1 MGRQGGPKGG
11 TTPKRGPKQK
21 KEEANCAPP
30 LDFAA
35 AFLLLEQTDA
45 EPGELTAC
53 LSALCAAAKTRAARE
68 RIDGACSDRAALY
81 RCLSADEPKL
91 RKNAARLLG
100 ALGRGR
106 DAAALAAALAAERRL
121 FVVPSI
127 LLALGRCGGS
137 TAQSAVAA
145 YAPPRPRDETEEKHV
160 REIQCALEKAKN
172 SFETGEFPALSRLP
186 APQELLL
193 LPPDGF
199 SAQLFEELEELG
211 FSPRPA
217 GTSAFYRG
225 GLLVKT
231 DDIEGIYRARCAAE
245 ILLPVAEGVAFTP
258 EAVAAAFAPAPE
270 HPYRLELRG
279 WDGNRA
285 AFLRETARLLGG
297 RNNPSHYALELRIER
312 RDDGRAA
319 LFQRPCNVLDT
330 RFAYRRQALP
340 ASIHPVTAAC
350 LVRYGRRFRPAGK
363 EAPSVLDPCCGSGTL
378 LFEREKLSPCGSLL
392 GVELTGRGV
401 LAAKENAAAGR
412 SRARFIQKDCL
423 NFTPRAPVDE
433 LYANL
438 PFGNRVGSHTDNEA
452 LYRGLAARLPD
463 WLSEDGI
470 ALLYTME
477 HRLLQRCLREEPRLT
492 LLGRTRTEAGGLMPQ
507 VFVLAKKGR
516 G

>member
-1 MGRQGGPKGG
+1 M
-11 TTPKRGPKQK
+11 
-21 KEEANCAPP
+21 
-30 LDFAA
+30 
-35 AFLLLEQTDA
+35 
-45 EPGELTAC
+45 
-53 LSALCAAAKTRAARE
+53 
-68 RIDGACSDRAALY
+68 
-81 RCLSADEPKL
+81 
-91 RKNAARLLG
+91 
-100 ALGRGR
+100 
-106 DAAALAAALAAERRL
+106 
-121 FVVPSI
+121 
-127 LLALGRCGGS
+127 
-137 TAQSAVAA
+137 
-145 YAPPRPRDETEEKHV
+145 
-160 REIQCALEKAKN
+160 
-172 SFETGEFPALSRLP
+172 
-186 APQELLL
+186 
-193 LPPDGF
+193 
-199 SAQLFEELEELG
+199 
-211 FSPRPA
+211 
-217 GTSAFYRG
+217 
-225 GLLVKT
+225 
-231 DDIEGIYRARCAAE
+231 
-245 ILLPVAEGVAFTP
+245 
-258 EAVAAAFAPAPE
+258 
-270 HPYRLELRG
+270 
-279 WDGNRA
+279 
-285 AFLRETARLLGG
+285 
-297 RNNPSHYALELRIER
+297 
-312 RDDGRAA
+312 
-319 LFQRPCNVLDT
+319 DT

-423 NFTPRAPVDE
+423 SFTPRAPVDE